1 MTCVNAEWIAR
12 GFSGQESVRQLR
24 ARPWLAYV
32 RGESRGEGYCRVYV
46 HLPLVEPGREE
57 VRSRVPSPVRCCRP
71 SRCQAQGTRGVLGQ
85 RSGFRCLLVSRGPCD
100 GCLAEQTV

>member
-12 GFSGQESVRQLR
+12 GFSGQESVRQLHG
-24 ARPWLAYV
+24 RPWLADV
-32 RGESRGEGYCRVYV
+32 RAESRGEGYCRVYV

-57 VRSRVPSPVRCCRP
+57 VRSRVPS
-71 SRCQAQGTRGVLGQ
+71 RCQAQGTRGVLGQ

-100 GCLAEQTV
+100 ACLAEQTV